1 MQDEMKSHPHSQR
14 RNPMFRKI
22 TLALATTAAL
32 GAAAL
37 APTSA
42 SAFGGHF
49 GHGPVVGGP
58 HFAGG
63 FGPHYGYGPHF
74 GHRWGGW
81 GWGGVGVGV
90 AAGLVGGAI
99 AADTCLRRE
108 VFDTPY
114 GPRYRWVNVCY

>member
-1 MQDEMKSHPHSQR
+1 
-14 RNPMFRKI
+14 MFRKI

-49 GHGPVVGGP
+49 GHGPVFAGGHYGP
-58 HFAGG
+58 HF
-63 FGPHYGYGPHF
+63 YGPHF
-74 GHRWGGW
+74 GHRWGW
-81 GWGGVGVGV
+81 AGVGI

-99 AADTCLRRE
+99 VADTCYRRE

-114 GPRYRWVNVCY
+114 GPRFRWVNVCY

>member
-1 MQDEMKSHPHSQR
+1 
-14 RNPMFRKI
+14 MFRKI

-49 GHGPVVGGP
+49 GHGPVVGG
-58 HFAGG
+58 H
-63 FGPHYGYGPHF
+63 FGPHFVGGHFGPHF
-74 GHRWGGW
+74 YGPRFGRGWGW
-81 GWGGVGVGV
+81 GWGGAAI
-90 AAGLVGGAI
+90 AAGVVGGAVV
-99 AADTCLRRE
+99 ADTCLRRE

-114 GPRYRWVNVCY
+114 GPQVRWVNICY

>member
-1 MQDEMKSHPHSQR
+1 
-14 RNPMFRKI
+14 MFRKM

-49 GHGPVVGGP
+49 GHGPVVGGG
-58 HFAGG
+58 HFGPG
-63 FGPHYGYGPHF
+63 FGGPRFYGPHF
-74 GHRWGGW
+74 GHRWG
-81 GWGGVGVGV
+81 WGGVGI

-99 AADTCLRRE
+99 AADACLRRE

-114 GPRYRWVNVCY
+114 GPQVRWVNVCY

>member
-1 MQDEMKSHPHSQR
+1 
-14 RNPMFRKI
+14 MFRKV

-42 SAFGGHF
+42 SAFG
-49 GHGPVVGGP
+49 PRIVGGP
-58 HFAGG
+58 HF
-63 FGPHYGYGPHF
+63 YGPRF
-74 GHRWGGW
+74 GYRWGWAGA
-81 GWGGVGVGV
+81 GI

-99 AADTCLRRE
+99 AADACLRRE

-114 GPRYRWVNVCY
+114 GPQVRWVNICY

>member
-1 MQDEMKSHPHSQR
+1 
-14 RNPMFRKI
+14 MFRKV

-49 GHGPVVGGP
+49 GPGP
-58 HFAGG
+58 HFVGG
-63 FGPHYGYGPHF
+63 HFGPHYYYGPHF
-74 GHRWGGW
+74 GHRWGW
-81 GWGGVGVGV
+81 AGVGI

-114 GPRYRWVNVCY
+114 GPQVRWVNVCY

>member
-1 MQDEMKSHPHSQR
+1 
-14 RNPMFRKI
+14 MFRKI

-49 GHGPVVGGP
+49 GHGPGFGGP
-58 HFAGG
+58 HFVGG
-63 FGPHYGYGPHF
+63 HFGPHYGPHFGYGPRF
-74 GHRWGGW
+74 GHRWGW
-81 GWGGVGVGV
+81 GWGGAAV
-90 AAGLVGGAI
+90 AAGLVGGAVV
-99 AADTCLRRE
+99 ADTCVRRE

-114 GPRYRWVNVCY
+114 GPQVRWVNICY

>member
-1 MQDEMKSHPHSQR
+1 
-14 RNPMFRKI
+14 MFRKI

-58 HFAGG
+58 HFVGG
-63 FGPHYGYGPHF
+63 HFGPHFYGPRF
-74 GHRWGGW
+74 GRGWGW
-81 GWGGVGVGV
+81 GWGGAAI
-90 AAGLVGGAI
+90 AAGVVGGAVV
-99 AADTCLRRE
+99 ADTCLRRD

-114 GPRYRWVNVCY
+114 GPQVRWVNICY

>member
-1 MQDEMKSHPHSQR
+1 MI
-14 RNPMFRKI
+14 RNIAF
-22 TLALATTAAL
+22 ALATTAAL
-32 GAAAL
+32 GAVAL

-58 HFAGG
+58 HFGH
-63 FGPHYGYGPHF
+63 FGPGYGPHF
-74 GHRWGGW
+74 GPGFYGPRFGHRW
-81 GWGGVGVGV
+81 GWGGVGI

-99 AADTCLRRE
+99 AADACLRRE

-114 GPRYRWVNVCY
+114 GPQYRWVNVCY

>member
-1 MQDEMKSHPHSQR
+1 MTSNHPENSKER
-14 RNPMFRKI
+14 PMFRKM
-22 TLALATTAAL
+22 TFVLAASAAI

-49 GHGPVVGGP
+49 GGP
-58 HFAGG
+58 HFAGPH
-63 FGPHYGYGPHF
+63 FVGPHYYGPHF
-74 GHRWGGW
+74 GHRWGW
-81 GWGGVGVGV
+81 GWGGVGV

-99 AADTCLRRE
+99 VADTCLRRE

-114 GPRYRWVNVCY
+114 GPRVRWVNICY